1 MAKLKSTLLN
11 MILSLTCI
19 ALVAA
24 ALLSGVY
31 LLTQENIEAQKT
43 AKQLEAISAVLPTHE
58 RIADPETVQGLV
70 VHKAYTGD
78 TFVGAAVETESNGF
92 GGKIRLM
99 VGFDNDSHIT
109 GYEVL
114 EQVET
119 PGLGTHIVEWFKNA
133 NKAGQNIIGRKATGA
148 MTVSKDG
155 GDVDAITAATISS
168 RAFLEAVNKAYE
180 AYTEGEVE
188 AASGASQQA
197 APKVSEDTGDAG
209 VSPAVA
215 AEQNPEQQATC
226 ECGKPIEEC
235 CKTKGTPCEGN
246 CGKCKHDGEH
256 QCKHNCK
263 K

>member
-1 MAKLKSTLLN
+1 M
-11 MILSLTCI
+11 MLSLTLI

-24 ALLSGVY
+24 AMLSGIY
-31 LLTQENIEAQKT
+31 LLTKESIEQQK
-43 AKQLEAISAVLPTHE
+43 AEKQLKAISAVLPTHE
-58 RIADPETVQGLV
+58 RIADPETVQGLI

-78 TFVGAAVETESNGF
+78 TFVGAGVETEANGC

-99 VGFDNDSHIT
+99 VGFDNNSRIT

-114 EQVET
+114 EQAET

-133 NKAGQNIIGRKATGA
+133 DKPGQNILGRTATGA

-168 RAFLEAVNKAYE
+168 RAFLDAVNKAYS
-180 AYTEGEVE
+180 AYTEGEVQ

-197 APKVSEDTGDAG
+197 EPKVSEETP
-209 VSPAVA
+209 VV
-215 AEQNPEQQATC
+215 TC
-226 ECGKPIEEC
+226 ACGKPIEEC

-246 CGKCKHDGEH
+246 CGDCKHDGEHKCKHNGEH

-263 K
+263 H

>member
-1 MAKLKSTLLN
+1 MAKLKSSLLN

-31 LLTQENIEAQKT
+31 LLTQENIEAQKI
-43 AKQLEAISAVLPTHE
+43 AKQAAAISAVLPAHE
-58 RIADPETVQGLV
+58 RIAEPETVQGLT

-78 TFVGAAVETESNGF
+78 TFAGAAVETESNGF

-114 EQVET
+114 EQAET

-133 NKAGQNIIGRKATGA
+133 DKEKQNIIGRKATGA

-197 APKVSEDTGDAG
+197 EPKVSE
-209 VSPAVA
+209 SAVA
-215 AEQNPEQQATC
+215 TTC

-256 QCKHNCK
+256 KCKHDCK